1 MFFRAGVFSR
11 FDLLI
16 VSIHGTIDLSP
27 KDGGERR
34 RDRLMAV
41 RKSVKG
47 TVTVTKQGAIVA
59 NEIVTK
65 AIADI
70 SNMRATKREC
80 TKAEDAA
87 KVVVY
92 QAVGDRARMIL
103 DLEGNLICEVKEI
116 MTNKVTVDAFVD
128 ALETLFPTVWI
139 ALMDINPHAVE
150 SAKKLANEQDSYL
163 KVLPK

>member
-27 KDGGERR
+27 RDGGERR

>member
-1 MFFRAGVFSR
+1 M
-11 FDLLI
+11 LI

-103 DLEGNLICEVKEI
+103 DLEGNLICEVKEV

-139 ALMDINPHAVE
+139 ALMDINPHAIE

>member
-41 RKSVKG
+41 RKSVRG

-103 DLEGNLICEVKEI
+103 DLEGNLICEVKEV

>member
-103 DLEGNLICEVKEI
+103 DLEGNLICEVKEV

-139 ALMDINPHAVE
+139 ALMDINPHAIE